1 MTSLATDTN
10 TKNTNGQ
17 KNVDNIN
24 NGKTIEKLLERKF
37 TQEEKKELH
46 SPNFAE
52 LTPMQKEVL
61 SGVKAMCADSLA
73 KLDKNSDM
81 LKDSRIYRYIQ
92 GQMFNMKDAK
102 EALEGAIKWRLEN
115 NVEEIEQKIA
125 NNNGKPGF
133 MPVEEYPYYDLMV
146 KVWPAISFLDGYAK
160 NINLQVDNEGQPIVI
175 NQIGMS
181 DPTNITEGR
190 VNEEQATL
198 FMIYMAAGRVL
209 HLTKLSEER
218 KEIVRCFCVQDLNGL
233 GMKHLSSQTRY
244 FIKLFIRIMSE
255 NFPEVMAKIRVI
267 NAPWAFTVA
276 WKIIKPLLHP
286 RIIKKIKILGK
297 GNYQEEILKDVPVH
311 QLPKCYGG
319 TLDILMPALV
329 SEGSDVD
336 EITISRSSIE
346 KIHFPISDITKS
358 KLSFQFQC
366 NSGDITL
373 IFEYFPCILDD
384 SKEFEEL
391 YEEVMDAYEVKRVE
405 RKDSGVIDLF
415 ISNDEEK
422 YGGKDIT
429 SGYIIIK
436 FDNSFS
442 WLKSKT
448 VKYNI
453 NTIDS

>member
-1 MTSLATDTN
+1 MTSLATDTTTATTT
-10 TKNTNGQ
+10 TKN
-17 KNVDNIN
+17 DNN
-24 NGKTIEKLLERKF
+24 NGKKWNELLERQF
-37 TQEEKKELH
+37 TEEEKKQLH
-46 SPNFAE
+46 SPNFAQ
-52 LTPMQKEVL
+52 LTQMQKEVL
-61 SGVKAMCADSLA
+61 SGMKMICADSFA

-102 EALEGAIKWRLEN
+102 KSLEQAITWRLEN
-115 NVEEIEQKIA
+115 NVEEIEQKII

-133 MPVEEYPYYDLMV
+133 MSVEEYPYYDLMV
-146 KVWPAISFLDGYAK
+146 KVWPAISFVDGYGK
-160 NINLQVDNEGQPIVI
+160 NINLQVDNDGHPIVI

-181 DPTNITEGR
+181 DPTNITEGHI
-190 VNEEQATL
+190 NEEQATL
-198 FMIYMAAGRVL
+198 FMIHMAAGRVL

-218 KEIVRCFCVQDLNGL
+218 KEIVRCFCIQDLNGL

-276 WKIIKPLLHP
+276 WKMIKPLLHP

-297 GNYQEEILKDVPVH
+297 GNYQEEILKDVPVN

-319 TLDILMPALV
+319 NLDILMPALV

-336 EITISRSSIE
+336 EITISRSSME
-346 KIHFPISDITKS
+346 MIHFPINDITKS

-391 YEEVMDAYEVKRVE
+391 YEQIMDDAYEVKRVE
-405 RKDSGVIDLF
+405 RKDSGVINLS
-415 ISNDEEK
+415 IPNEEEK
-422 YGGKDIT
+422 HGGKGIV
-429 SGYIIIK
+429 SGYVIIK

-453 NTIDS
+453 NAIDS